1 MTTTLVQFDFPFAG
15 PWGAGMAVACH
26 DLARDIAA
34 EPGLIWKLWGENE
47 AAARA
52 SGVYLF
58 DGVDA
63 AERYI
68 ARHTAR
74 LAAFGVA
81 NPLVGRFAV
90 HAPLSRLTRAP
101 I

>member
-15 PWGAGMAVACH
+15 PWGPGMEAACR

-47 AAARA
+47 AARRA

-58 DGVDA
+58 AEAAA
-63 AERYI
+63 AERYVEKH
-68 ARHTAR
+68 AAR

-81 NPLVGRFAV
+81 QPVIGRFTV

-101 I
+101 L